1 MAAKETQAPPD
12 IEPSDAKRLAEAVKK
27 IEKSMKEL
35 NESGLNRKAIVVL
48 LADST
53 GVSRRDIN
61 AVLNGL
67 ETLGQEYLERS
78 K

>member
-1 MAAKETQAPPD
+1 MAAKDQPIPE
-12 IEPSDAKRLAEAVKK
+12 IEPADAKRLAEAVRK
-27 IEKSMKEL
+27 IEKAAKEL
-35 NESGLNRKAIVVL
+35 SESGLNRKAIVVL

-67 ETLGQEYLERS
+67 ESLAAEYLEQS